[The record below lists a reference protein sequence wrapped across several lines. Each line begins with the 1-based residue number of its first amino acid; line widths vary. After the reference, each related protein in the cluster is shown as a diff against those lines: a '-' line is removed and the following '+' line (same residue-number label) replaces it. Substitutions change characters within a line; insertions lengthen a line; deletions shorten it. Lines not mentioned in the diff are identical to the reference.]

1 MSTDQDC
8 QPFVRNFQ
16 IEIPQHRL
24 DDRGILLNRV
34 RNFFLFFEIFWKF
47 FWIFFSV
54 FCLQILRLF
63 FFSFFYLFQQKVIGK
78 NFASRSLVAWR
89 PVLSVTTGNYCQL
102 DTNCQR
108 SHFQLCKF
116 QFIPKRRLD
125 RILYDKFIDHRQLQL
140 MHLRGNRLK
149 FRVVKWWLV

>member
-34 RNFFLFFEIFWKF
+34 RNFCFFFVFWNFFEFFFGFLFGNFKVI
-47 FWIFFSV
+47 
-54 FCLQILRLF
+54 